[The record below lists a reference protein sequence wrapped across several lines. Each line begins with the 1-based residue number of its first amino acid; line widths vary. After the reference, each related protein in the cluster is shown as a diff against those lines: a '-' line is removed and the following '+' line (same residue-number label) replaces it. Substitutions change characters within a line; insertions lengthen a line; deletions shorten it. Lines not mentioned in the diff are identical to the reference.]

1 MAPDNLTWMH
11 RCRETLGKWGHSP
24 AFWLDAAVKTAL
36 VSLLVFGAFS
46 GLQQFE
52 GKAFVWRLATYPLA
66 AFVVPAVWTFKGRRH
81 PYPYAADVLLTLP
94 FLIDVA
100 GNSLDLYDTI
110 VWWDDANHFVNWSLL
125 TGGVGALARRTRLG
139 RWELFSILVGF
150 GAVIAIL
157 WELSEYLAFI
167 RNSPELATAYA
178 DTVGDL
184 ALGLAGSFLAAVLFA
199 LAPRPQRV

>member
-1 MAPDNLTWMH
+1 MAPDNLTWMY

-66 AFVVPAVWTFKGRRH
+66 AFVVPVVWTFKGRRH

-110 VWWDDANHFVNWSLL
+110 VWWDDANHFVNWALL
-125 TGGVGALARRTRLG
+125 TGGVGALARRTKLG

>member
-1 MAPDNLTWMH
+1 M
-11 RCRETLGKWGHSP
+11 WGHSP
-24 AFWLDAAVKTAL
+24 AFWLDASVKTAL
-36 VSLLVFGAFS
+36 ISLLVFGAFS

-66 AFVVPAVWTFKGRRH
+66 AFVVPVVWTFKGRRH

-94 FLIDVA
+94 FLIDAA

-110 VWWDDANHFVNWSLL
+110 VWWDDANHFVNWALL
-125 TGGVGALARRTRLG
+125 TGGVGALARRTSLG

-178 DTVGDL
+178 DTIGDL
-184 ALGLAGSFLAAVLFA
+184 TLGLGGSFLAAVLFA

>member
-1 MAPDNLTWMH
+1 MAPDNLTWMY
-11 RCRETLGKWGHSP
+11 RCRETLDKWGHSP

-66 AFVVPAVWTFKGRRH
+66 AFVVPVVWTFKGRRH

-94 FLIDVA
+94 FLIDAA

-110 VWWDDANHFVNWSLL
+110 AWWDDANHFVNWALL

-184 ALGLAGSFLAAVLFA
+184 TLGLGGSFLAAVLFA

>member
-1 MAPDNLTWMH
+1 MAPDNLTWVY
-11 RCRETLGKWGHSP
+11 RCRETLGVLGHSP
-24 AFWLDAAVKTAL
+24 AFWLDVAVKTAL

-46 GLQQFE
+46 GLPQFE
-52 GKAFVWRLATYPLA
+52 GKAFGWRLAIYPLA
-66 AFVVPAVWTFKGRRH
+66 ALVVPVAWTFKGRRH
-81 PYPYAADVLLTLP
+81 PYPYAADVLLALP

-100 GNSLDLYDTI
+100 GNTLDLYDTI
-110 VWWDDANHFVNWSLL
+110 TWWDDANHFANWALL

-139 RWELFSILVGF
+139 RWETFTILVGF
-150 GAVIAIL
+150 GAVVAIL
-157 WELSEYLAFI
+157 WELFEFLAFI

-184 ALGLAGSFLAAVLFA
+184 TLGLGGSLLAGVLFA